1 MSTNYA
7 QIVATLNRFA
17 ELAKTRPLTLGEA
30 LDSLDHA
37 AFALIAMILA
47 LPYLQP
53 VPMGP
58 LTVLGG
64 LTYAVMGWQL
74 LRGHESPALPK
85 RMRNVEMSERT
96 WHILTKVC
104 LKVVSLVKKF
114 TRSRLTWFT
123 HGVRGQM
130 IGGLI
135 LLTAGLLMA
144 IPFGVLPFNNTLPA
158 LAVLFYAF
166 GQFEQDGLMVLISFL
181 WLVVTALYFGYFF
194 YLAWYFGAEAI
205 QHMPSLW

>member
-1 MSTNYA
+1 MTTNYD

-17 ELAKTRPLTLGEA
+17 EQSRLRPLSLGEA

-64 LTYAVMGWQL
+64 ITYAVMGWQL
-74 LRGHESPALPK
+74 LRGHESPALPQ
-85 RMRNVEMSERT
+85 RMRAVEMSEKT
-96 WHILTKVC
+96 WRILTKVC
-104 LKVVSLVKKF
+104 LKVVGLVRKF
-114 TRSRLTWFT
+114 TRPRMTWLTA
-123 HGVRGQM
+123 GARGQR
-130 IGGLI
+130 IGGTI
-135 LLTAGLLMA
+135 MLLAGLLMA
-144 IPFGVLPFNNTLPA
+144 VPFGVLPFNNTLPG

-166 GQFEQDGLMVLISFL
+166 GQFEQDGLMVVISFL
-181 WLVVTALYFGYFF
+181 WLIFTAVYFGYFF
-194 YLAWYFGAEAI
+194 YLAWYFGSEAI
-205 QHMPSLW
+205 HHMPGFG

>member
-1 MSTNYA
+1 MTANYD

-17 ELAKTRPLTLGEA
+17 EQAKTRPLSLGEA

-64 LTYAVMGWQL
+64 ITYAVMGWQL
-74 LRGHESPALPK
+74 LRGHESPALPQK
-85 RMRNVEMSERT
+85 MRAVEMSEKT
-96 WHILTKVC
+96 WRILVNVC
-104 LKVVSLVKKF
+104 LKVVGFVRKF
-114 TRSRLTWFT
+114 TRPRLTWLT
-123 HGVRGQM
+123 AGERGQR

-135 LLTAGLLMA
+135 LLAAGLLMA
-144 IPFGVLPFNNTLPA
+144 VPFGVLPFNNTLPG

-181 WLVVTALYFGYFF
+181 WLIFTALYFGYFF
-194 YLAWYFGAEAI
+194 YLAWYFGSEAI
-205 QHMPSLW
+205 HHMPGFG

>member
-1 MSTNYA
+1 MSTNYD

-17 ELAKTRPLTLGEA
+17 DLAKARPLTLGEA

-85 RMRNVEMSERT
+85 RMRDVEMSERT
-96 WHILTKVC
+96 WHTLTRVC
-104 LKVVSLVKKF
+104 LKVVGLVKKF
-114 TRSRLTWFT
+114 TRSRLTGFT
-123 HGVRGQM
+123 QGVRGQK
-130 IGGLI
+130 IGGAI
-135 LLTAGLLMA
+135 LLSAGLLMA

-166 GQFEQDGLMVLISFL
+166 GQFEQDGFMVLIAFF
-181 WLVVTALYFGYFF
+181 WLLVTTVYFGYFF
-194 YLAWYFGAEAI
+194 YLAWYFGAEAM
-205 QHMPSLW
+205 QHMPNLW

>member
-1 MSTNYA
+1 MTANYD

-17 ELAKTRPLTLGEA
+17 EQAKTRPLSLGEA

-64 LTYAVMGWQL
+64 VTYAVMGWQL
-74 LRGHESPALPK
+74 LRGHESPALPQK
-85 RMRNVEMSERT
+85 MRAVEMSEKT
-96 WHILTKVC
+96 WRILTKVC
-104 LKVVSLVKKF
+104 LKVVAFVRKF
-114 TRSRLTWFT
+114 TRPRLTWLT
-123 HGVRGQM
+123 AGERGQR

-135 LLTAGLLMA
+135 LLAAGLLMA
-144 IPFGVLPFNNTLPA
+144 VPFGVLPFNNTLPG

-181 WLVVTALYFGYFF
+181 WLIFTALYFGYFF
-194 YLAWYFGAEAI
+194 YLAWYFGSEAI
-205 QHMPSLW
+205 HHMPGFG